1 MKETSRTNTSVA
13 EDISKVPEYKYLY
26 KINQSTKEEMHSPVK
41 CERSQH
47 YERWYADVLD
57 RITL

>member
-26 KINQSTKEEMHSPVK
+26 KINQSTKEEMRSPVK
-41 CERSQH
+41 CVRSQD
-47 YERWYADVLD
+47 YEGWCADV
-57 RITL
+57 